1 MQIMDAKM
9 DSGYFGPGENHAQAL
24 EDDYDVM
31 RELAPE
37 EVMGIMDELL
47 CHEVGTGLYFT
58 MDVAKYTA
66 SADGMAHGT
75 SPFSNALHIHIYRQ
89 TVMAYTK

>member
-1 MQIMDAKM
+1 M
-9 DSGYFGPGENHAQAL
+9 DSGYLGPGENHAQAL

-47 CHEVGTGLYFT
+47 CHEVGTSLYST
-58 MDVAKYTA
+58 KDVAKYTA
-66 SADGMAHGT
+66 SADGVAHGT

-89 TVMAYTK
+89 ATVACTEYP